1 MLRMKLHAKFLVLVL
16 GSLILFFGILSCVV
30 VRRQA
35 NLLAERPGTANEHG
49 RQNP

>member
-1 MLRMKLHAKFLVLVL
+1 MKLRAKFMVLVPGCL
-16 GSLILFFGILSCVV
+16 VIFFGILSCVV

-35 NLLAERPGTANEHG
+35 NLLAERPGTAHEHG